1 MNVRRIVFLSI
12 FGFYQLSI
20 FFFTIYME
28 SRRDD
33 LNFLFSMFKEISL
46 FKWGALIGVILLM
59 IEIFWTRNTNGNGK
73 KGSVE

>member
-12 FGFYQLSI
+12 FGFYQLSV

-46 FKWGALIGVILLM
+46 FKWGALVGVILLT
-59 IEIFWTRNTNGNGK
+59 IEIFWTRSNGNGK
-73 KGSVE
+73 KDSIE